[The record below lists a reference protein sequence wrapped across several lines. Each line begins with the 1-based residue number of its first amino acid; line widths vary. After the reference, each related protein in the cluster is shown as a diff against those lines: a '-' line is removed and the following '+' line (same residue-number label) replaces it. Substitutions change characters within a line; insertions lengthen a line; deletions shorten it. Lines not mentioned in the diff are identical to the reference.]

1 MATDNRTDQLFP
13 DVPEH
18 YGDAIIDLSGDVD
31 FPVPQENYDTD
42 YPAVDEAPYEDVV
55 LPVVQ
60 MEPKIPDAPSPVA
73 EHDDDP
79 TGELTTVLP
88 VYGWSEA
95 DEHDTTVE
103 NPQAKA
109 ADLVGESAIEFL
121 EVDADPYADAPDWVR
136 AHIPRGPLVAQEQ
149 ARRGLSARLPRRPAR
164 ASVEHADVPDDV
176 VAPAP
181 KKPKKPKVKP
191 ARESAA
197 DGKKNPWVLFGAGA
211 AALAVVAGTVV
222 VLGSSDNSTDVA
234 VPPLPSS
241 VRFVGPSVAANE
253 PAWCE
258 SSTGGGK
265 IVGRGPGDRTSGPG
279 LIQAFDYAY
288 YVERD
293 GATVAS
299 MMLTPNPVGTIQ
311 ASIDAAAATG
321 AAHCLTIAATPNPN
335 AFDVQ
340 LLLRTDSGSESTIPQ
355 RITVADAGAGLKIAT
370 LEEIR

>member
-18 YGDAIIDLSGDVD
+18 YGNDLIDMSGDVD

-42 YPAVDEAPYEDVV
+42 HSTADEAPYEDVV

-60 MEPKIPDAPSPVA
+60 MEPETPDEPSTVA
-73 EHDDDP
+73 EPDDDP
-79 TGELTTVLP
+79 TDELNTVLP

-95 DEHDTTVE
+95 DEHDATVE
-103 NPQAKA
+103 TPQTDA
-109 ADLVGESAIEFL
+109 ADLDGDPAIEFP

-149 ARRGLSARLPRRPAR
+149 ARRGLSVRRPRRPAR

-176 VAPAP
+176 VSPAP
-181 KKPKKPKVKP
+181 QEPKVKP

-197 DGKKNPWVLFGAGA
+197 DGKKNPWVLVGAGA

-241 VRFVGPSVAANE
+241 VRVAGPSVTADE

-265 IVGRGPGDRTSGPG
+265 IVGRGPGDLTSGPG

-288 YVERD
+288 YVEHD
-293 GATVAS
+293 GAKVAS

>member
-18 YGDAIIDLSGDVD
+18 YDDIIGMSGDVD

-42 YPAVDEAPYEDVV
+42 HPTADESPYEDVV

-60 MEPKIPDAPSPVA
+60 MEPEIPDAPSPVA

-79 TGELTTVLP
+79 TDELTTVLP
-88 VYGWSEA
+88 VYGWSET
-95 DEHDTTVE
+95 DDQHDTAVE
-103 NPQAKA
+103 NPRTDA
-109 ADLVGESAIEFL
+109 ADLDGEPAIEFP
-121 EVDADPYADAPDWVR
+121 EVDADPYADAPDWAR

-149 ARRGLSARLPRRPAR
+149 ARRGLSVRLPRRPAR
-164 ASVEHADVPDDV
+164 ASVEHADVPDV

-181 KKPKKPKVKP
+181 KEPKVKP
-191 ARESAA
+191 ARESAPGA
-197 DGKKNPWVLFGAGA
+197 KKNPWVLVGAGA

-222 VLGSSDNSTDVA
+222 VLGSSDNSTDFA

-241 VRFVGPSVAANE
+241 VRAAGPSVAADE

-265 IVGRGPGDRTSGPG
+265 IVGRGPGDLTSGPG

-288 YVERD
+288 YVEHD
-293 GATVAS
+293 GAKVAS

-355 RITVADAGAGLKIAT
+355 RITVADSGAGLKIAT

>member
-31 FPVPQENYDTD
+31 FPVPQENYDTG
-42 YPAVDEAPYEDVV
+42 YPAADEAPYEDVV

-60 MEPKIPDAPSPVA
+60 MEPEIPDAPSSVA

-79 TGELTTVLP
+79 TTVLP

-95 DEHDTTVE
+95 DEHDTAVE
-103 NPQAKA
+103 NPQTDA
-109 ADLVGESAIEFL
+109 ADPGGEPAIEFP

-149 ARRGLSARLPRRPAR
+149 ARRGLSVRLPRRPAR
-164 ASVEHADVPDDV
+164 ASVVPDDVPDDV

-181 KKPKKPKVKP
+181 KEPKKSKVKP

-197 DGKKNPWVLFGAGA
+197 GGKKNPWVIVGAGA

-241 VRFVGPSVAANE
+241 VQAAGPSVAADE

-265 IVGRGPGDRTSGPG
+265 IVGRGPGDRTNGPG
-279 LIQAFDYAY
+279 LIQEFDYAY

-293 GATVAS
+293 GAKVAS

-355 RITVADAGAGLKIAT
+355 RITVADSGAGLKIAT

>member
-18 YGDAIIDLSGDVD
+18 YGNDIIDMSGDVD
-31 FPVPQENYDTD
+31 FPVPQENYDTNE
-42 YPAVDEAPYEDVV
+42 PTADEASYEDVV

-60 MEPKIPDAPSPVA
+60 VEPETPDEPATVAAP
-73 EHDDDP
+73 DDDP
-79 TGELTTVLP
+79 TDEMTTVLP
-88 VYGWSEA
+88 VYGWSE
-95 DEHDTTVE
+95 DDDQHDTSATYPQVTDAGLDVE
-103 NPQAKA
+103 PLFEYAE
-109 ADLVGESAIEFL
+109 G
-121 EVDADPYADAPDWVR
+121 VDSDPYADAPDWVR
-136 AHIPRGPLVAQEQ
+136 AHIPRGPLVAQDQ
-149 ARRGLSARLPRRPAR
+149 ARRGLSARLPRRPTKA
-164 ASVEHADVPDDV
+164 AVEHADVPDDV

-181 KKPKKPKVKP
+181 KKPKVKP
-191 ARESAA
+191 DRESAA
-197 DGKKNPWVLFGAGA
+197 ASKKNPWVLVGAGA

-241 VRFVGPSVAANE
+241 VRAAGPSVEANE

-265 IVGRGPGDRTSGPG
+265 IVGRGPGDLTSGPG

-288 YVERD
+288 YVEHD
-293 GATVAS
+293 GAKVAS

-335 AFDVQ
+335 AFDVR

-355 RITVADAGAGLKIAT
+355 RITVADSGAGLKIAT